1 MIRQRRIHRIESS
14 RIRASTFLSVC
25 ISTYCWMCVLL
36 QPMPPPT
43 EIVQAVIHGGTPPLR
58 PSLCF
63 HSHSEELG
71 VLMQRCWSEEPS
83 ERPDFNTIKIL
94 LRKQHRWARG
104 NGPAFVLRQVFM
116 MLWLM
121 LKQETC
127 KKSPSMLSA
136 VQNFYSALCL
146 DTKQSWQR
154 ASPVTL

>member
-14 RIRASTFLSVC
+14 RIRASAFLSVC
-25 ISTYCWMCVLL
+25 VSTYLL
-36 QPMPPPT
+36 LLNVCAFATNAPPPPSLPPT

-94 LRKQHRWARG
+94 LRKQHR
-104 NGPAFVLRQVFM
+104 
-116 MLWLM
+116 
-121 LKQETC
+121 
-127 KKSPSMLSA
+127 
-136 VQNFYSALCL
+136 
-146 DTKQSWQR
+146 
-154 ASPVTL
+154 

>member
-25 ISTYCWMCVLL
+25 VSTYLL
-36 QPMPPPT
+36 LLNVCAFATYAPPPT

-94 LRKQHRWARG
+94 LRKQHR
-104 NGPAFVLRQVFM
+104 
-116 MLWLM
+116 
-121 LKQETC
+121 
-127 KKSPSMLSA
+127 
-136 VQNFYSALCL
+136 
-146 DTKQSWQR
+146 
-154 ASPVTL
+154 